1 MRFGWLGMSK
11 TALDA
16 ELVFDRFLGDT
27 NVLSVLGSALARKA
41 PRWSTGLYIRKS
53 PKERVLV
60 DVRDSGAIS
69 KAVLE
74 TAGERGPTYRAL
86 VSRYNKGDERIFGS
100 VEFGGSTADLVIVVG
115 VDEKP
120 LSRIAGRL
128 LMGNHITVQVRK
140 SKIEELD
147 AAAWLSEL
155 FVELCRNTSPVWG
168 SVRDDKEY
176 WTKVMTE
183 SPVVS
188 AIGRDFGKY
197 LPGLFWMNFFGKPYV
212 KLIGKSRLASTPSV
226 TVQEVDEGLCLKL
239 YEDPF
244 KWSESLNRKSEEK
257 ALQHIG
263 VQYFFQK
270 ENQAPETVSPC

>member
-1 MRFGWLGMSK
+1 MSK

-27 NVLSVLGSALARKA
+27 NVLPVLAFTLTRKA
-41 PRWSTGLYIRKS
+41 PAWSAGLHIRKS
-53 PKERVLV
+53 PKDRVKV
-60 DVRDSGAIS
+60 DVRDPAAIS
-69 KAVLE
+69 KAVLQ
-74 TAGERGPTYRAL
+74 TAGERGPTYHAL
-86 VSRYNKGDERIFGS
+86 VSRYGKGDERLFGS
-100 VEFGGSTADLVIVVG
+100 VELRGSTPDLVIVVG

-120 LSRIAGRL
+120 LSRLAGRL

-140 SKIEELD
+140 SKVEGLD
-147 AAAWLSEL
+147 AAAWLGEL

-197 LPGLFWMNFFGKPYV
+197 LPGLFWMNFLGKPYV
-212 KLIGKSRLASTPSV
+212 NLIEKSRLASTPSL
-226 TVQEVDEGLCLKL
+226 TVQEIDEGLCLKL

-244 KWSESLNRKSEEK
+244 KGSESLNRKSE
-257 ALQHIG
+257 
-263 VQYFFQK
+263 
-270 ENQAPETVSPC
+270 